1 MNQDQSR
8 TLTQIVETISGV
20 KLHDK
25 KGGKF
30 YFKFFLNQKAAETP
44 IEALDLGVRAYNS
57 LKRAGYSNIGDLVEA
72 IASGTEISKIRNCGT
87 KSCKE
92 IMEHLFL
99 YQYESLPVEKRE
111 SYLQSVVAL
120 NASKKGA

>member
-1 MNQDQSR
+1 MNQEQR
-8 TLTQIVETISGV
+8 HTLTQIVETISGV

-30 YFKFFLNQKAAETP
+30 YFNFYLNQKMRETP

-57 LKRAGYSNIGDLVEA
+57 LKRAGYSSVGDLAEA
-72 IASGTEISKIRNCGT
+72 ISSGIEIGKIRNCGA

-99 YQYESLPVEKRE
+99 YQYECLPLEKRE
-111 SYLQSVVAL
+111 SYLQSVIAL